1 MITSS
6 PSFVEVQFV
15 IRDAASREDMRNGVV
30 GIEGCCCCCIGCT
43 DADDDVLFL
52 LFVVVLMCC

>member
-6 PSFVEVQFV
+6 PSLVEVQFV

-30 GIEGCCCCCIGCT
+30 GIEGCCCCIGCT